1 MNNLDMKSLWRS
13 SSYSAYTKT
22 KSQQGR
28 LERGL
33 PVVFTFNTLIDGY
46 CERLK
51 LDSALQL
58 VERMWMYGIAPYV
71 ITYNSNLNGLCKVGK
86 AKKVNDTFE
95 WMILKGCRSNAMTYN
110 ILIEIF
116 CKINQPEEAYGVIVS
131 EIVEMGWFLM
141 LLVSTR

>member
-1 MNNLDMKSLWRS
+1 
-13 SSYSAYTKT
+13 
-22 KSQQGR
+22 
-28 LERGL
+28 
-33 PVVFTFNTLIDGY
+33 
-46 CERLK
+46 
-51 LDSALQL
+51 
-58 VERMWMYGIAPYV
+58 MWMYGIAPDV

-131 EIVEMGWFLM
+131 GIVEMGWFLV
-141 LLVSTR
+141 LLVSRR

>member
-22 KSQQGR
+22 KSQQGG

-33 PVVFTFNTLIDGY
+33 PDVFTFNTLIDGY

-51 LDSALQL
+51 LDNALQL
-58 VERMWMYGIAPYV
+58 VERMWMYGIAPDV
-71 ITYNSNLNGLCKVGK
+71 ITYNSNLNGLCKAGK

-95 WMILKGCRSNAMTYN
+95 EMILELSD
-110 ILIEIF
+110 
-116 CKINQPEEAYGVIVS
+116 S
-131 EIVEMGWFLM
+131 
-141 LLVSTR
+141 